1 MLDAAEIAWE
11 FYCQET
17 AGTMDVRDFFEDLAP
32 NVRDMFLVKAV
43 SARIVCAAIKVN
55 DEIICGAR
63 HHDKIMNLQ
72 LKKVERDPANE
83 VQGFIDQYG
92 HFLTRELAW
101 KIAEYQGQIIRRCG
115 GDGKRLYSENLY

>member
-1 MLDAAEIAWE
+1 MLDAAEVAWE

-43 SARIVCAAIKVN
+43 NARIVCAAIKVR

-63 HHDKIMNLQ
+63 HHDMIMNAQ
-72 LKKVERDPANE
+72 LKKVERDYGNE

-101 KIAEYQGQIIRRCG
+101 KIANYQKQIIRRCG
-115 GDGKRLYSENLY
+115 GDDHRLYSENLY